1 MSPKVVKINSARKVE
16 KLKPD
21 HIILEPGEMGAILEL
36 TVKKRDGTIREH
48 RVMKSKSFVRQ
59 FLDLLMMQA
68 AMANEMS
75 YHEIRDVG
83 NVLRA
88 IAFSGLTFAT
98 DAAAND
104 DTYGIMVGTGTT
116 APTINDYVMETP
128 IADGVGAGQLQY
140 GGVTYGLPTSSATES
155 HFTITRDFSNASG
168 GDITVE
174 EIGLYVK
181 AMSAWIAQVSSR
193 LTGAPALIFLNI
205 RDVIGGAGITI
216 PNGETLTVNYRLQ
229 ATA

>member
-1 MSPKVVKINSARKVE
+1 MGNKDVRLNSAQRVNKV
-16 KLKPD
+16 KPD
-21 HIILEPGEMGAILEL
+21 HIVFEPGEIGAILEL
-36 TVKKRDGTIREH
+36 TVKKKDGTIREH
-48 RVMKSKSFVRQ
+48 RVQKAESFVRQ

-68 AMANEMS
+68 AMANELS
-75 YHEIRDVG
+75 YHQIRDVT
-83 NVLRA
+83 NTLVR
-88 IAFSGLTFAT
+88 IAFSGETFAT

-104 DTYGIMVGTGTT
+104 DTYGIMVGTGNT
-116 APTINDYVMETP
+116 APTISDYALETK
-128 IADGVGAGQLQY
+128 IDDGVGAGELQY

-174 EIGLYVK
+174 EIGLYVR
-181 AMSAWIAQVSSR
+181 AMYAWIGDYAERTDSGTEFPV
-193 LTGAPALIFLNI
+193 LMTI
-205 RDVIGGAGITI
+205 RDVTGGITI